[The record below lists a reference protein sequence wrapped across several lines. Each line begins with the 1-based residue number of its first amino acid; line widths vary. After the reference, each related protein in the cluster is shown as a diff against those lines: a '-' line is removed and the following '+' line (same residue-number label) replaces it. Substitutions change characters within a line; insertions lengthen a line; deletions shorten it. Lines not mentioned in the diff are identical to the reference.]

1 MILWTIQ
8 SLAAWR
14 ELQEK
19 GVLRART
26 HHLTE
31 QSWLQAY
38 CWMTHQMRLRI
49 GPPPETDCQALWTWY
64 QWDGARKKPD
74 LRCRGHLP
82 PGERAVRLELECS
95 ADQALLSDFS
105 LWHYVLNY
113 WYLPSSEAEGDVFE
127 SELADHGLSFYRQK
141 PVPHDTYHRAIV
153 ESWDRVFDLGETI
166 QATLWQIT
174 IDQVREYH
182 CFTAR

>member
-1 MILWTIQ
+1 MI
-8 SLAAWR
+8 
-14 ELQEK
+14 
-19 GVLRART
+19 
-26 HHLTE
+26 
-31 QSWLQAY
+31 
-38 CWMTHQMRLRI
+38 
-49 GPPPETDCQALWTWY
+49 LWTWY

-74 LRCRGHLP
+74 LRCRGHLS

-174 IDQVREYH
+174 IDQVRECH